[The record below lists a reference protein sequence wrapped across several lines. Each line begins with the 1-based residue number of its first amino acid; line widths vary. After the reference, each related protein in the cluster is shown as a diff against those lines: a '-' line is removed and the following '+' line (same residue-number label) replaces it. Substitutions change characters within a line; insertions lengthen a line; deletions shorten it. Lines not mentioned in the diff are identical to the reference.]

1 MSEEGNE
8 DEVEVNGE
16 VVRGKA
22 DEALGVVWKGMWVV
36 QEVVIVMVPVVNVT
50 QLCHGICLQ

>member
-1 MSEEGNE
+1 MERQREESLVMSEEGNE

-36 QEVVIVMVPVVNVT
+36 
-50 QLCHGICLQ
+50 